1 MRKMFI
7 TTAVTRWPSPSGTN
21 LQNKT
26 ETEMNK
32 KNYNAKP
39 FSIFMSYIA
48 GHKKLFGIDMLCAL
62 LVALIDLIF
71 PYVSRYSMKVMLP
84 NKLYATFFTV
94 MAVMVLAY
102 VLKAGLY
109 YVITVIGHKMGVLVE
124 SDMRRDV
131 FTHMQ
136 SLSFSYY
143 DHNRTGVL
151 MSRIT
156 SDLFE
161 ITELAHHGP
170 ENIVICTLTIVG
182 ALAVMFAMQWQLAL
196 VITLALP
203 LCAWF
208 TIKQRIKMKEA
219 NIEVKRKTAEIYS
232 AIESSISGIRT
243 AKAFANEDQESDK
256 FDRANEMF
264 RGSKVE
270 YYKSMGLFNSGMEF
284 TTGIVQVVVIA
295 VGGLLIMQ
303 NKMNYI
309 DLITFSLYV
318 STFVSPVRKLT
329 QFAEL
334 YMQGTAGFA
343 RFLEVMRTEPT
354 IKDAPDAMELGA
366 VEGKIDYN
374 HVSFNYGN
382 GIPVLSDV
390 DLHIAAGQCLAV
402 VGPSGGGKTTLCQLL
417 PRFYDVCEGSVTVDG
432 IDVRHVT
439 QASLRRNIGVIQQD
453 VFMFAGTIRENIRYG
468 RPDATDKEIV
478 EAAVRAQIHSEIMEM
493 PDGYDS
499 YIGERG
505 VMLSGGQKQ
514 RISIA
519 RVFLKNPK
527 ILILDEATSALDTV
541 TEQRIQASLDEL
553 SEGRTTIIIAH
564 RLSTVKNADV
574 IAVVEGEHIVEMG
587 SHSELM
593 AKNGEYAALCRAQQ
607 IEKGEESC

>member
-1 MRKMFI
+1 MFI
-7 TTAVTRWPSPSGTN
+7 TTAATRWPSPSGTN

-136 SLSFSYY
+136 CLSFSYY

-468 RPDATDKEIV
+468 RPDATDEEIV

>member
-1 MRKMFI
+1 MFI

-102 VLKAGLY
+102 VLKSGLY

-468 RPDATDKEIV
+468 RPDATDEEIV

>member
-1 MRKMFI
+1 MFI

-39 FSIFMSYIA
+39 FSIFMPYIA

-468 RPDATDKEIV
+468 RPDATDEEIV

-574 IAVVEGEHIVEMG
+574 IAVVEGEHIIEMG

>member
-1 MRKMFI
+1 MFI

-39 FSIFMSYIA
+39 FGIFMSYIA

-182 ALAVMFAMQWQLAL
+182 ALAVMFVMQWQLAL

-219 NIEVKRKTAEIYS
+219 NIELKRKTAEIYS

-256 FDRANEMF
+256 FDHANELF

-468 RPDATDKEIV
+468 RPDATDEEIV

>member
-1 MRKMFI
+1 MFI
-7 TTAVTRWPSPSGTN
+7 TTAATRWPSPSGTN

-170 ENIVICTLTIVG
+170 ENVVICTLTIVG

-468 RPDATDKEIV
+468 RPDATDEEIV

>member
-1 MRKMFI
+1 MFI
-7 TTAVTRWPSPSGTN
+7 TTAVTSWPSPSGTN

-182 ALAVMFAMQWQLAL
+182 ALAVMFVMQWQLAL

-468 RPDATDKEIV
+468 RPDATDEEIV